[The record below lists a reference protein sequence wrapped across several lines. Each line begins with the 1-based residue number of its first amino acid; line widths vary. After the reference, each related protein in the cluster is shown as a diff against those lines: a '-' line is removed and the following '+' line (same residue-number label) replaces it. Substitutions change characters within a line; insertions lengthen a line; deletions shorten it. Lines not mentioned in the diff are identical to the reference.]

1 MDINALM
8 NMAKNVQERMQE
20 AQAEASKVRVEG
32 DAGGGGQG
40 DLGWE
45 VPSSEGRHRSKAHW

>member
-32 DAGGGGQG
+32 LMLVAEWSKSHWTES
-40 DLGWE
+40 LGL
-45 VPSSEGRHRSKAHW
+45 